1 MEAGMSYREYV
12 EWIAYFNSEGS
23 SGSASGGSWQKQM
36 QAMRMIGDLQGVR
49 K

>member
-1 MEAGMSYREYV
+1 MSYREYV

-23 SGSASGGSWQKQM
+23 SGSVSGGSWQKQM
-36 QAMRMIGDLQGVR
+36 QVMRMIGDLQGAR

>member
-1 MEAGMSYREYV
+1 MSHREYV

-23 SGSASGGSWQKQM
+23 PGSASGGSWQKQM
-36 QAMRMIGDLQGVR
+36 QVMHMIGDLQGAR